1 MANTR
6 EQKPI
11 VHSKK
16 HLARLDRERR
26 QTRLILAGF
35 IGILV
40 IVIGL
45 IIYGYV
51 DIKYLQPSRP
61 VAEVGDTGIPV
72 KSWQTRVRM
81 ERARLINQIQLYS
94 QYQQYLGVDLSAQQQ
109 QILAQLNNSATIG
122 QTVIDQMID
131 EEVIRREAA
140 ASGITASAQD
150 VEQAIQAAYSYF
162 PLGTPT
168 ATVTP
173 TAVASP
179 TLSPETLALVTITPT
194 ATVMPTPSV
203 EPTSTQSPETSP
215 TAVASSS
222 PTPTAGP
229 SATPLPTAT
238 PLTQQ
243 GFEDAFKSSVDQ
255 MAKMGLSEEQLR
267 QLYEVQILRQRL
279 LDKVTADVPHTQEQ
293 VWARHILVPDEAV
306 AKVVRQRLV
315 EGEDFAKVAAEL
327 STDTSNKDKGGDL
340 GWFAKGAMVPEFE
353 AAAFSLKVGEISQPI
368 KTQFGYHI
376 IQVLA
381 HGNVALSADAY
392 EQARQSAFATFLA
405 EARKKYNVV
414 IHDNWRS
421 IVPTDPAAPAAQ

>member
-1 MANTR
+1 MADPR
-6 EQKPI
+6 EQKPV

-26 QTRLILAGF
+26 QTRFILAGF

-40 IVIGL
+40 IVLGL
-45 IIYGYV
+45 LIYGFV
-51 DIKYLQPSRP
+51 DIKYLQPARP
-61 VAEVGDTGIPV
+61 VAEIGDVGIPV

-109 QILAQLNNSATIG
+109 QLLAQLNNSATIG
-122 QTVIDQMID
+122 QTVINQMID

-140 ASGITASAQD
+140 ARGISASTQD
-150 VEQAIQAAYSYF
+150 VEQAIQAAYAYF

-168 ATVTP
+168 ATITP
-173 TAVASP
+173 TPVSSP

-194 ATVMPTPSV
+194 AT
-203 EPTSTQSPETSP
+203 
-215 TAVASSS
+215 
-222 PTPTAGP
+222 
-229 SATPLPTAT
+229 PLPTAT
-238 PLTQQ
+238 TEAAPTPDPLGSPTAAVPGSPTPTVGPTATPMPTSTPLTKQ
-243 GFEDAFKSSVDQ
+243 GYEEAFRSSVDQ
-255 MAKMGLSEEQLR
+255 MAKVGLSEDQLR
-267 QLYEVQILRQRL
+267 QLYEVQILRKQL
-279 LDKVTADVPHTQEQ
+279 LDQVAADVSHTQEQ

-306 AKVVRQRLV
+306 AEVVRQRLMK
-315 EGEDFAKVAAEL
+315 GEEFAKLAAEV

-353 AAAFSLKVGEISQPI
+353 TAAFSLKIGEVSQPI
-368 KTQFGYHI
+368 KTQFGFHI

-381 HGNVALSADAY
+381 HGDVPLSADAF
-392 EQARQSAFATFLA
+392 EQARQAAFATFLTD
-405 EARKKYNVV
+405 ARTRYNVV

-421 IVPTDPAAPAAQ
+421 IVPTDPAAPTAQ